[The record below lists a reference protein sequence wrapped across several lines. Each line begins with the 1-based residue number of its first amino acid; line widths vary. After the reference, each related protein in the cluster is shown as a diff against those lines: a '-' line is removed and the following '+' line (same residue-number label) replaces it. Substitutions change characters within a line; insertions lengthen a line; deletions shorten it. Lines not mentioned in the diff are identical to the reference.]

1 MTNKTN
7 FTLSAE
13 RNFFGMV
20 PIGLNTPKKHPK
32 RNPFR
37 SGGVVLL
44 SLILRCVGGYSS
56 IHTNT
61 PDFAHKVHLPHLAK
75 RASVAGYIP
84 DPAPVQRNSLYLPF
98 NTKIQ
103 MPKAESFV
111 RWRYQCHRRR
121 YRHSF
126 RLAIACRSCLCP
138 PLL

>member
-1 MTNKTN
+1 
-7 FTLSAE
+7 
-13 RNFFGMV
+13 MV

-84 DPAPVQRNSLYLPF
+84 DPAPVQRNSCIF
-98 NTKIQ
+98 HSIQ
-103 MPKAESFV
+103 KSKCPKRNPSCGGAINVIGGDIGILFTLQLLVGLVFAPHFYDGVFIDAEVAGF
-111 RWRYQCHRRR
+111 
-121 YRHSF
+121 
-126 RLAIACRSCLCP
+126 
-138 PLL
+138 